1 MNFEIIQ
8 KDKFTV
14 LVLSG
19 DVDLEFSPIARGEII
34 LCLNNG
40 SNLFVDLS
48 AVTYIDSSGVA
59 SLVEGYQ
66 LAKEKSLNFGL
77 VGVSDS
83 AMKVIQLANL
93 DKIFSIYSSIDAVP
107 T

>member
-1 MNFEIIQ
+1 MNFEILQ
-8 KDKFTV
+8 KDDFTV
-14 LVLSG
+14 LVLAG
-19 DVDLEFSPIARGEII
+19 DVDLEYSPIARTEII
-34 LCLNNG
+34 KYLNNG

-66 LAKEKSLNFGL
+66 LAKGKALNFGL

-83 AMKVIQLANL
+83 AMKVIQLAKL
-93 DKIFSIYSSIDAVP
+93 DKIFSIYSSIEAIAS
-107 T
+107 